1 MDRRRFFIGVGTG
14 VAVGSAG
21 CLGGEPDRPFPD
33 ADWRDEDGLDV
44 ATLSERRHV
53 EALVDAG
60 GITLFRRRR
69 RPTTATRSR
78 ARGSRLRSTS
88 PRTTSKTGASTCD
101 RS

>member
-14 VAVGSAG
+14 VAVRSAG

-44 ATLSERRHV
+44 ATLSERHV

-60 GITLFRRRR
+60 ASRSSRRRR